1 MTARGGAEKGPPSG
15 TAKGDHEVMKKRDGK
30 RPVDI
35 LVLSDIHLGTVGCHA
50 TELLR
55 YLKSVRPGTLVLNGD
70 IIDCWQFTKWY
81 WPKAHMKVVKRILK
95 LVSAGIPVYY
105 VTGNHDDML
114 RKFAEQDMGNFHLVN
129 KLVLDLDGKRAWV
142 FHGDVFDVVTKH
154 SRWLARLGGVGYNL
168 LILIN
173 RFVNWLS
180 ELSGHGRI
188 SLSKRIKE
196 GVKSAVSF
204 IGDFERTV
212 VSMAIE
218 EGYDFVVCG
227 HIHQPVI
234 REIEGGTGRVT
245 YLNSGDWIENLTA
258 LEYHEGAWSLFCYR
272 EHEAELEKAGQLQE
286 PDEEPEDTTL
296 QAAWVAT
303 TLRFIGPA
311 RALPI
316 TAQEG

>member
-1 MTARGGAEKGPPSG
+1 MTARGGKTMGATEGK
-15 TAKGDHEVMKKRDGK
+15 AKGDSR
-30 RPVDI
+30 RPVDV

-81 WPKAHMKVVKRILK
+81 WPKTHMKVVKRILK
-95 LVSAGIPVYY
+95 LVSAGVPVYY

-114 RKFAEQDMGNFHLVN
+114 RKFAEQDLGNFHLVN
-129 KLVLDLDGKRAWV
+129 KLILDLDGKRAWV
-142 FHGDVFDVVTKH
+142 FHGDVFDVVTKY
-154 SRWLARLGGVGYNL
+154 SRWLARLGGVGYDL

-173 RFVNWLS
+173 RFVNWIS
-180 ELSGHGRI
+180 EMSGHGRI

-212 VSMAIE
+212 VAMALE
-218 EGYDFVVCG
+218 EGYGYVVCG

-234 REIEGGTGRVT
+234 RRIEGEGGVVT

-258 LEYHEGAWSLFCYR
+258 LEYHEGAWSLFSYR
-272 EHEAELEKAGQLQE
+272 EHEAELDGVSQPME
-286 PDEEPEDTTL
+286 PDEEPGDTVLHSALFASTLKFVRPGRCIPVAAED
-296 QAAWVAT
+296 
-303 TLRFIGPA
+303 G
-311 RALPI
+311 
-316 TAQEG
+316 

>member
-1 MTARGGAEKGPPSG
+1 
-15 TAKGDHEVMKKRDGK
+15 
-30 RPVDI
+30 
-35 LVLSDIHLGTVGCHA
+35 
-50 TELLR
+50 
-55 YLKSVRPGTLVLNGD
+55 
-70 IIDCWQFTKWY
+70 
-81 WPKAHMKVVKRILK
+81 
-95 LVSAGIPVYY
+95 
-105 VTGNHDDML
+105 ML

-154 SRWLARLGGVGYNL
+154 SRWLARLGGVGYDI

-196 GVKSAVSF
+196 GVKGAVSF

-234 REIEGGTGRVT
+234 REFNGEGGRVT

-272 EHEAELEKAGQLQE
+272 EHEAELAGAVPVQD
-286 PDEEPEDTTL
+286 PDEEPGDTTL
-296 QAAWVAT
+296 HAALVSAT
-303 TLRFIGPA
+303 LKFVRPGCHLPA
-311 RALPI
+311 A
-316 TAQEG
+316 AQEG